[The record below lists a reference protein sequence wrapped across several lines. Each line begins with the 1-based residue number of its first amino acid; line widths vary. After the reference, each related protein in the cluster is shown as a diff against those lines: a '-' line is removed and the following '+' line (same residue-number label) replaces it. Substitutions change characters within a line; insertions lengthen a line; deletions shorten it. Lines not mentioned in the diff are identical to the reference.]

1 MSKIGRLS
9 NEEID
14 NIRLLLQQG
23 ESIWK
28 ISIITERSEYT
39 IRNIR
44 REMMQ
49 EEEKQKEEKPE
60 EPKQEEPKQEE
71 QSTIN
76 SDTRACLKKY
86 WHWKIPEKKQQP
98 VKRRSGNFRTPYT
111 QPKRF
116 TP

>member
-1 MSKIGRLS
+1 MSKTGRLS

-14 NIRLLLQQG
+14 NIRLLLKQG

-49 EEEKQKEEKPE
+49 EEEKQEEEKPE
-60 EPKQEEPKQEE
+60 EPKQEEPEE
-71 QSTIN
+71 NTIN
-76 SDTRACLKKY
+76 SDTKAWLRKY